1 MKLHG
6 KLGNMVYKNSFYN
19 VFKNKTV
26 FVTGHTGFQGSWLS
40 LWLNILGAKVIG
52 YSLEPPTKP
61 SLFEILRLEKDVTH
75 IRGDIRNEKKLLN
88 SIAEHKPQFIFHL
101 AAQSLV
107 QQSYKKPIETFQTN
121 ILGTANVLQS
131 LFHVDSV
138 NVCVIMTSD
147 KCYENKTKNHIHIE
161 NDPMGGHDPYSASKG
176 ATELVTA
183 SYRSSFFSKTN
194 PKNNHISI
202 ATARAGNVIG
212 GGDWAKDRIIPDCV
226 RSLTAN
232 KTIYVRDPSS
242 IRPWQYVLEPL
253 SGILWL
259 AVKMFQE
266 PHKFSEPWNF
276 GPKNFGNKINVKQIV
291 ELVIREWNSGKWI
304 DVSNNDDALYE
315 SSSLILDSSKAFNL
329 LKWRTIYSLDESIR
343 ETILWYKKYLENKI
357 NVKEYSIQQIK
368 NYCKKAQ
375 KMNMVWTR
383 N

>member
-1 MKLHG
+1 MKRHG
-6 KLGNMVYKNSFYN
+6 KLGNMVFKNLFYN

-61 SLFEILRLEKDVTH
+61 SLFEILQLEKDVKH
-75 IRGDIRNEKKLLN
+75 ITGDIRNEKNLLN

-147 KCYENKTKNHIHIE
+147 KCYENKTENHIHVE

-183 SYRSSFFSKTN
+183 SYRSSFFSKTSS
-194 PKNNHISI
+194 KHNHVSI

-232 KTIYVRDPSS
+232 KPIYVRDPSS

-276 GPKNFGNKINVKQIV
+276 GPKNFENKINVKQIV
-291 ELVIREWNSGKWI
+291 ELVIREWNSGKWV
-304 DVSNNDDALYE
+304 DASNNDDALYE

-329 LKWRTIYSLDESIR
+329 LKWRTIYSLDESIH

-357 NVKEYSIQQIK
+357 NMKEYSIQQIK

-375 KMNMVWTR
+375 KMNMVWAR